1 MRRGSGG
8 KPDGGRRG
16 GKCQAGFEGGM
27 SGSDWLAARDDEGF
41 LCSGRNCRQIL
52 EIWAVIFPL

>member
-8 KPDGGRRG
+8 EPDGGRRG
-16 GKCQAGFEGGM
+16 GKCQAGFEAGM

-41 LCSGRNCRQIL
+41 LCSGLNCRQIL